1 MHLEGLELVSR
12 TKHCEEVIRND
23 AQRFLWFSFEA
34 VKLQGEPGPCRS
46 RYVFCHPSL
55 LL

>member
-1 MHLEGLELVSR
+1 MQLEEPELVSH

-23 AQRFLWFSFEA
+23 AQRFLWFSFGA
-34 VKLQGEPGPCRS
+34 VKLQGEPGPCRN
-46 RYVFCHPSL
+46 RYVFFHPSL